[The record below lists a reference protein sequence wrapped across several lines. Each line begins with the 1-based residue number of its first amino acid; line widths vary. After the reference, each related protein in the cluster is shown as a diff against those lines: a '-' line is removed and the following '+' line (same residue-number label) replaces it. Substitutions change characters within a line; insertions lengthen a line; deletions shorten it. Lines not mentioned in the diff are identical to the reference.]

1 MPETINWSFSIAAAN
16 GPRISGSDTLEVD
29 AYDKVNVALAAG
41 ATDIDV
47 EVQPSAT
54 AGRVRVLCMASST
67 YDSGITFSAD
77 AGTTNFTLDGP
88 VVLIGTGA
96 VELLASAPQTLRFN
110 NSTADD
116 VTVDI
121 LVGRDPSA

>member
-1 MPETINWSFSIAAAN
+1 MPETINWSFSIAAVN

-47 EVQPSAT
+47 EVQPSAA
-54 AGRVRVLCMASST
+54 AGRVRVLSIASTS

-77 AGTTNFTLDGP
+77 AGTTNFPLDGP
-88 VVLIGTGA
+88 VVLIGSGA
-96 VELLASAPQTLRFN
+96 VELLADAPQTLRFSN
-110 NSTADD
+110 TTADD